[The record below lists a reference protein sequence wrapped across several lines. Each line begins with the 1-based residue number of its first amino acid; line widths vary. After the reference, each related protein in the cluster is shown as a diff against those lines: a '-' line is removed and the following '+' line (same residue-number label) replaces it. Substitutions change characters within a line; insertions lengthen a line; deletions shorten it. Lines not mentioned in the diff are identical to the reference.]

1 MNMPED
7 PTSIP
12 FREDGRPIPPVEGAW
27 SQMEKKLDITLPTAG
42 IQNTLRPWY
51 GRLGVWAA
59 AGAAAAAAAV
69 VITVMI
75 GNVKEHAKKVAPE
88 ITARSATPAPG
99 KDQASRETQASA
111 GDQSLSKDQPS
122 SNNQPSAEDQP
133 SSKDRASSQNQSS
146 AAPTPPGTST
156 HSSNNRPGNSQPNV
170 THSNVT
176 HSSNSQ
182 PPTNQPAP
190 NHNRDHQIAAS
201 SRILSPGSVVPGNII
216 QGNTATSNAA
226 PGNTVSSN
234 TTTSNT
240 IPSNTAKSNTV
251 PVSITK
257 LPHNLTPT
265 PRAPLGP
272 NLTTPVK
279 AADSLLSL
287 AAAKHSKGTVTLAGS
302 RSSSPY
308 RQIPR
313 LSAGFTF
320 KQYLPLP
327 NQQFNDYNTDG
338 SRAVYSDYVPAVFV
352 RAAINHQSYLQA
364 SFGFHSPQYTRHM
377 TLDNENLGNSTVPGY
392 VAYLEFNQDALKK
405 LFYNELDLTYH
416 YQIADRWR
424 LGAGIQYAFLSGGA
438 IESQTILQPA
448 NPALKDTVY
457 ATQLYSMKHHT
468 SWYEFAHTKTEW
480 RGILE
485 IEYCWTQWVVGLRY
499 QQAIQSLYF
508 IPSLSPGQS
517 ITNGALSIRASY
529 ALWERKRR

>member
-88 ITARSATPAPG
+88 ITARSATPAPAKSTVSDHRSDHRIAAPNQQIPTPKAPG
-99 KDQASRETQASA
+99 KDQASRETQAT
-111 GDQSLSKDQPS
+111 GKDQALAEDQPS
-122 SNNQPSAEDQP
+122 SNNQPSA
-133 SSKDRASSQNQSS
+133 
-146 AAPTPPGTST
+146 APTHLGISP
-156 HSSNNRPGNSQPNV
+156 HLRNSQPGVTRSSV
-170 THSNVT
+170 THSRN
-176 HSSNSQ
+176 NQ
-182 PPTNQPAP
+182 PPA
-190 NHNRDHQIAAS
+190 DHQIAAS
-201 SRILSPGSVVPGNII
+201 SRILSPGSVVPGN
-216 QGNTATSNAA
+216 TATSN
-226 PGNTVSSN
+226 
-234 TTTSNT
+234 
-240 IPSNTAKSNTV
+240 TA
-251 PVSITK
+251 PVSVTK

-287 AAAKHSKGTVTLAGS
+287 AAAKRSKGTVTLAGS
-302 RSSSPY
+302 RSSSRY